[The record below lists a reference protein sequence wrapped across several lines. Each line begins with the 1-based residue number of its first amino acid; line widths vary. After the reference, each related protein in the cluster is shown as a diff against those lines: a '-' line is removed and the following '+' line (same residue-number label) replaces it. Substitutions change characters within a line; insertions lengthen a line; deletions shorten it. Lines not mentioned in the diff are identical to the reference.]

1 MPNITPN
8 PAHGG
13 RSPGKR
19 GLAAPTGSAPARNSA
34 RTPARTPAGP
44 ARPVTGASAALVAV
58 TLLTDRD
65 RYLLQVLAEH
75 QVLTADQ
82 IARLKFTDANT
93 ARKRLVLLTRRGVL
107 DRFRDG
113 VRPGS
118 QAWRYTLGPL
128 GATIVAA
135 EHARP
140 APRPS
145 VHAQQVLRLARSP
158 RLTHLLGVNE
168 FFVALAHHARQDRAY
183 ALRWWWNEHRATTAC
198 AGLAHPDGLGAW
210 THRDPHGVVRE
221 VVFFVEHD
229 EGSEQLHRLTE
240 KLAGYA
246 QARLGGGPAHPVLF
260 WLPTLA
266 REANLHAHLAR
277 HPCPAP
283 VVATATRQH
292 ADAAGLGPA
301 GPVWL
306 PLGHTT
312 RHRLIDLGG
321 SLPVAA
327 PPTRRHAPAPAPAG
341 TATAHATASP
351 RRGHVSGAAT
361 PAWPPRTRG
370 PAEPGT
376 GCGDGH
382 ATARAG
388 RRAAPPTGSGAAW
401 DRPDPEGDLP
411 HVA

>member
-13 RSPGKR
+13 RSPRKR
-19 GLAAPTGSAPARNSA
+19 ATNPTNPTGPAL
-34 RTPARTPAGP
+34 
-44 ARPVTGASAALVAV
+44 ARPATGASAALVA
-58 TLLTDRD
+58 LRSLTDRD
-65 RYLLQVLAEH
+65 RYLLDVLAEH

-118 QAWRYTLGPL
+118 QAWRYALGPL
-128 GATIVAA
+128 GAAIVAA
-135 EHARP
+135 AQARP
-140 APRPS
+140 APRP
-145 VHAQQVLRLARSP
+145 AANTERVLRLARSP
-158 RLTHLLGVNE
+158 RLAHLLGVNE
-168 FFVALAHHARQDRAY
+168 FFVALAHHARQDRSY
-183 ALRWWWNEHRATTAC
+183 ALRWWWNEHRATAAC
-198 AGLAHPDGLGAW
+198 AGLTHPDGLGAW
-210 THRDPHGVVRE
+210 THHDPRGGVLE

-229 EGSEQLHRLTE
+229 EGTEQLHRLSD

-266 REANLHAHLAR
+266 REANLHAHFAR
-277 HPCPAP
+277 HLLPSPAP
-283 VVATATRQH
+283 VVATATREH
-292 ADAAGLGPA
+292 ADATGLGPA

-306 PLGHTT
+306 PLGDTT

-321 SLPVAA
+321 GLPVAA
-327 PPTRRHAPAPAPAG
+327 DGDTTGVAAVPTRDHAPAG
-341 TATAHATASP
+341 TATADATAP
-351 RRGHVSGAAT
+351 PGRGHIGGVAT
-361 PAWPPRTRG
+361 PGWPPHTRG

-376 GCGDGH
+376 GRGDGH
-382 ATARAG
+382 ALPRTG
-388 RRAAPPTGSGAAW
+388 LRAAPPTGWGAAE
-401 DRPDPEGDLP
+401 DRPDPRGELP

>member
-1 MPNITPN
+1 MPNITPIS
-8 PAHGG
+8 AHGG
-13 RSPGKR
+13 RAPRRRATNPPG
-19 GLAAPTGSAPARNSA
+19 PTGPALARSSAS
-34 RTPARTPAGP
+34 P
-44 ARPVTGASAALVAV
+44 ARPATSTSAALVAV

-93 ARKRLVLLTRRGVL
+93 ARKRLVLLTRRGIL

-128 GATIVAA
+128 GVAIVAA
-135 EHARP
+135 ERARP

-168 FFVALAHHARQDRAY
+168 FFVALAHHARTHPGY
-183 ALRWWWNEHRATTAC
+183 ALRWWWNERRATTAC

-210 THRDPHGVVRE
+210 AHHDPRSGFRE
-221 VVFFVEHD
+221 VVFFIEHD
-229 EGSEQLHRLTE
+229 EGSEQLHRLTD

-277 HPCPAP
+277 HPCPVP
-283 VVATATRQH
+283 VVATATREH

-301 GPVWL
+301 GRVWL
-306 PLGHTT
+306 PVGHTI
-312 RHRLIDLGG
+312 RRRLIELGG

-327 PPTRRHAPAPAPAG
+327 AQTDGHAPASPQASAATG
-341 TATAHATASP
+341 QATAP
-351 RRGHVSGAAT
+351 PGRGHAAGVAT
-361 PAWPPRTRG
+361 PAWPPHTRG
-370 PAEPGT
+370 PAQPGT
-376 GCGDGH
+376 GRGDGY
-382 ATARAG
+382 TLPRAR
-388 RRAAPPTGSGAAW
+388 RRAARAKQSGAAW
-401 DRPDPEGDLP
+401 DRSDPEGELP

>member
-1 MPNITPN
+1 V
-8 PAHGG
+8 
-13 RSPGKR
+13 
-19 GLAAPTGSAPARNSA
+19 
-34 RTPARTPAGP
+34 
-44 ARPVTGASAALVAV
+44 RPVTGASAALVAV

-65 RYLLQVLAEH
+65 RYLLGVLAEH

-82 IARLKFTDANT
+82 ISRLKFTDTNT
-93 ARKRLVLLTRRGVL
+93 ARKRLVLLTRRGIL

-158 RLTHLLGVNE
+158 RLAHLLGVNE
-168 FFVALAHHARQDRAY
+168 LFVALAHHARHHPGC
-183 ALRWWWNEHRATTAC
+183 ALRWWWNERRATAAC
-198 AGLAHPDGLGAW
+198 GGLAHPDGLGAW
-210 THRDPHGVVRE
+210 THRDPRGGVRE

-229 EGSEQLHRLTE
+229 EGSEPIHRLTD

-246 QARLGGGPAHPVLF
+246 QARLGGGPDHPVLL

-266 REANLHAHLAR
+266 REANLHAHLAG
-277 HPCPAP
+277 HPLPSPAP

-306 PLGHTT
+306 PMGHTT
-312 RHRLIDLGG
+312 RHRLIDLDG
-321 SLPVAA
+321 SLRMPA
-327 PPTRRHAPAPAPAG
+327 PPTRGHKPAPAPEG
-341 TATAHATASP
+341 TATDRATAPP
-351 RRGHVSGAAT
+351 RRGQASGVAT
-361 PAWPPRTRG
+361 PAWPPRTHD
-370 PAEPGT
+370 PAETGT
-376 GCGDGH
+376 GRSDGH
-382 ATARAG
+382 ALPRAG
-388 RRAAPPTGSGAAW
+388 RRAAPPTQPGAAW
-401 DRPDPEGDLP
+401 DRSDPEGDLP

>member
-1 MPNITPN
+1 MPNITRN
-8 PAHGG
+8 PANGG

-19 GLAAPTGSAPARNSA
+19 GPAAPPGPAQA
-34 RTPARTPAGP
+34 RTPVRPA
-44 ARPVTGASAALVAV
+44 TGASAALVA
-58 TLLTDRD
+58 LRSLTDRD
-65 RYLLQVLAEH
+65 RYLLDVLAEH

-128 GATIVAA
+128 GAAIVAA
-135 EHARP
+135 AQARP
-140 APRPS
+140 APRP
-145 VHAQQVLRLARSP
+145 AANTARVLRLARSP
-158 RLTHLLGVNE
+158 RLAHLLGVNE
-168 FFVALAHHARQDRAY
+168 FFVALAHHARQDRSY
-183 ALRWWWNEHRATTAC
+183 ALRWWWNEHRATAAC
-198 AGLAHPDGLGAW
+198 AGLTHPDGLGAW
-210 THRDPHGVVRE
+210 THHDPRGGVLE

-229 EGSEQLHRLTE
+229 EGTEQLHRLTD

-277 HPCPAP
+277 HPSRAP
-283 VVATATRQH
+283 VVATATREH
-292 ADAAGLGPA
+292 ADVAGLGPA

-306 PLGHTT
+306 PLGDTI

-321 SLPVAA
+321 GLSVAA
-327 PPTRRHAPAPAPAG
+327 EGDTTGVAAAPSRGHAPAG
-341 TATAHATASP
+341 TATAGATTPPS
-351 RRGHVSGAAT
+351 RGHAAGVAT
-361 PAWPPRTRG
+361 PPGPPRTRG
-370 PAEPGT
+370 PAQPDAGR
-376 GCGDGH
+376 GDGH
-382 ATARAG
+382 TLPRTG
-388 RRAAPPTGSGAAW
+388 RRAAPPTGWGTAW

>member
-1 MPNITPN
+1 M
-8 PAHGG
+8 
-13 RSPGKR
+13 
-19 GLAAPTGSAPARNSA
+19 
-34 RTPARTPAGP
+34 
-44 ARPVTGASAALVAV
+44 SAALAA
-58 TLLTDRD
+58 LRSLTDRD

-82 IARLKFTDANT
+82 IARLEFTDANT
-93 ARKRLVLLTRRGVL
+93 ARERLVLLTRRRIL

-118 QAWRYTLGPL
+118 QAWRCTLGPL
-128 GATIVAA
+128 GAAIVDA

-158 RLTHLLGVNE
+158 RLTHLLGANE
-168 FFVALAHHARQDRAY
+168 FFVALAHHARSHPGY
-183 ALRWWWNEHRATTAC
+183 GLRWWWNEHRATTAC

-210 THRDPHGVVRE
+210 THHDARGGAAE

-229 EGSEQLHRLTE
+229 EGSEQLHRLTD

-260 WLPTLA
+260 WLPSLA
-266 REANLHAHLAR
+266 REANLHAHLAHR
-277 HPCPAP
+277 PLPSPAP

-292 ADAAGLGPA
+292 ADATGLGPA

-306 PLGHTT
+306 SLGHTT
-312 RHRLIDLGG
+312 RYRLIDLGG

-327 PPTRRHAPAPAPAG
+327 ATTGTTGVAAAPTRGHAPAG
-341 TATAHATASP
+341 TGTADATTP
-351 RRGHVSGAAT
+351 PGPGQAAGVAP
-361 PAWPPRTRG
+361 PAWPPHVHG
-370 PAEPGT
+370 PTKPGAAR
-376 GCGDGH
+376 GDGH
-382 ATARAG
+382 TLPRAG
-388 RRAAPPTGSGAAW
+388 RRAAPLTQPEAAR
-401 DRPDPEGDLP
+401 DRPDPEGELP